1 MPHMTPEGRE
11 AVRAVHHQIGN
22 SLQSVASLLN
32 LESRSASPE
41 AATVLSEAGRR
52 VRTVMRLHQR
62 LQETDG
68 DVVRLDDLLGDVC
81 RDVTQLDAVDREA
94 EVRVDIQPFCA
105 RSTTASALAMITAEL
120 LGNALEHGL
129 GERTGVVEVTLCAT
143 DGGAALTVRDSGA
156 GAPDGEL
163 KAGFGLSLVSRLAR
177 QLGAQLHQTSGPRGT
192 RFELICRDVW
202 QDPAGFDADPRT
214 SGGSTG

>member
-1 MPHMTPEGRE
+1 MPDMSQAGRD

-32 LESRSASPE
+32 LESRSAPPE
-41 AATVLSEAGRR
+41 AATALNEAGRR

-68 DVVRLDDLLGDVC
+68 DVVRLDDLLTDVCGDVAE
-81 RDVTQLDAVDREA
+81 LDAMQRDA
-94 EVRVDIQPFCA
+94 TVRVDIQPFCA
-105 RSTTASALAMITAEL
+105 RSKIASALALITAEL

-129 GERTGVVEVTLCAT
+129 ARRAGLVEVSLRAT
-143 DGGAALTVRDSGA
+143 DGGASLTVRDDGA

-163 KAGFGLSLVSRLAR
+163 KAGFGLSLVSRLAG
-177 QLGAQLHQTSGPRGT
+177 QLGAELKQTSSGDGT
-192 RFELICRDVW
+192 RFELTCREVW
-202 QDPAGFDADPRT
+202 WD
-214 SGGSTG
+214 SSCV

>member
-1 MPHMTPEGRE
+1 MPHMTAEGRE

-22 SLQSVASLLN
+22 SLQSVVSLLN
-32 LESRSASPE
+32 LERRSASPE

-52 VRTVMRLHQR
+52 VGTVMRLHQR

-81 RDVTQLDAVDREA
+81 RDVARLDAMDRNA

-105 RSTTASALAMITAEL
+105 RSRTASALAMITAEL

-129 GERTGVVEVTLCAT
+129 AARAGFVEVALRAA
-143 DGGAALTVRDSGA
+143 DGGAALTVRDNGP
-156 GAPDGEL
+156 GAPGGEL

-177 QLGAQLHQTSGPRGT
+177 QLGSQVHQTSGPGGT
-192 RFELICRDVW
+192 RFELKCPGVWRDPSCV
-202 QDPAGFDADPRT
+202 
-214 SGGSTG
+214 